1 MNVIVQKYGGSSL
14 KDTERLRA
22 VASRIVERKRQGVA
36 VVVVVSAMGD
46 TTDKLS
52 EMARTVTP
60 EPSRRELDMLLTV
73 GERTTMALLSMAIHA
88 LGEEAISLTGSQCGI
103 LTTHSH
109 SRARIMEVR
118 PFRVRDELD
127 KGHIVIVAG
136 YQGTSYKREITTLGR
151 GGSDVTAL
159 ALAGAL
165 EAEACEIY
173 SDVDGVY
180 TADPQVISDAK
191 RIDALSYDEA
201 EDLARAGAKVL
212 HRDALAWA
220 RRHGVALYARS
231 SFVPEGQGGTV
242 IRLNPPERLRSVVAV
257 VGRRDLV
264 RVQSVNIESVEDALS
279 EVVCVSR
286 TETREGAEWL
296 FSKEDVA
303 AVETLCE
310 QLISQGA
317 HVDAACGSVTVIGS
331 GLGEDSDAYASIRAH
346 FSGFPSRMGTFGWMA
361 LVPVDR
367 VDELTCVLH
376 RTLIES
382 ES

>member
-14 KDTERLRA
+14 KDTERLRT

-46 TTDKLS
+46 TTDKLA

-180 TADPQVISDAK
+180 TADPQVISEAK
-191 RIDALSYDEA
+191 RIDELSYDEA
-201 EDLARAGAKVL
+201 ENLARAGATVL

-220 RRHGVALYARS
+220 KRHGVALYARS

-242 IRLNPPERLRSVVAV
+242 IRLNPPERTRSVVAV

-264 RVQSVNIESVEDALS
+264 RVLSGNIEPVEDVLS
-279 EVVCVSR
+279 EVTCISR
-286 TETREGAEWL
+286 TETREGGEWL

-303 AVETLCE
+303 ETLCE
-310 QLISQGA
+310 QLSSQGA
-317 HVDAACGSVTVIGS
+317 DVDAACGSVTVIGS
-331 GLGEDSDAYASIRAH
+331 GLGEDNEAYGAIRAH
-346 FSGFPSRMGTFGWMA
+346 FSGLPSRMGTFGWMA

-367 VDELTCVLH
+367 VDELTCALH